1 MNGMDKL
8 ETNTLNAKTEL
19 TRHYNRFSPE
29 TMSVDQFSEWTKLLV
44 SLMHKYAILR
54 SSANLSGK

>member
-1 MNGMDKL
+1 MDKL
-8 ETNTLNAKTEL
+8 ETNTLNAKSEL
-19 TRHYNRFSPE
+19 TRHFNRFNPE
-29 TMSVDQFSEWTKLLV
+29 NMSVDQFNEWVKMLV